1 MLTAD
6 LYTPAKLIM
15 IDLDE
20 IRLKTAKEL
29 GATHVFKSDDD
40 VVKNVMELTGGVG
53 VDTVI
58 EAVGIPA
65 TFRLCQDI
73 VAPGGTIAN
82 LGVHGKAV
90 PLHLEDLWDKSI
102 SASFPPILL
111 HIASLTWNIYSD
123 HHPSHRR
130 NYHTNIAQISRSW
143 EARHQQTSHAYL
155 RLYESKRGIRD
166 IRCCVRT

>member
-20 IRLKTAKEL
+20 NRLRTAKEL

-102 SASFPPILL
+102 SAYLSSR
-111 HIASLTWNIYSD
+111 SLTHCNPDLEYL
-123 HHPSHRR
+123 
-130 NYHTNIAQISRSW
+130 
-143 EARHQQTSHAYL
+143 QQSPPVSLTQLPHLHCSN
-155 RLYESKRGIRD
+155 
-166 IRCCVRT
+166 